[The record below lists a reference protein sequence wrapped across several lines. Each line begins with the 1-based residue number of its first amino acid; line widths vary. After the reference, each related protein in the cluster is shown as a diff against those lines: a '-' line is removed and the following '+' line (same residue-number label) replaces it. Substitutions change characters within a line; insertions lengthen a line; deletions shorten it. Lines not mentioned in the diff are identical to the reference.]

1 MSWSDRYLAV
11 RDRWLS
17 NPKFQRWAAA
27 FPLTRPT
34 ARKRARAL
42 FDVCAGFVYSQILYA
57 CVRLK
62 LFEILAE
69 GPQSAADIATRLSVP
84 LDSTERLLEAAV
96 SLRLVEN
103 RDGGRFGLGHLG
115 AALVG
120 NPAVGAMV
128 EHHSLLYADLHDPV
142 ALLRGE
148 LHHTQLA
155 NYWTYSA
162 NLESA
167 CTSSAA
173 ALAGPT
179 GAVDGAAAG
188 AAPSVPG
195 GAMAGARDYT
205 ALMADS
211 QPLVADEILDAY
223 PLSKHRCLLDVGGG
237 DASFLVAAARR
248 HPQLR
253 LMLFDLPPVAARAAR
268 RFETLGLDSRARAV
282 GGNFLSEPL
291 PEGPDVVSLV
301 RVVHDHDD
309 AAAMAL
315 MRAAC
320 RVLPPKGVLLLAE
333 PMMGTPGAE
342 PVGDAY
348 FGFYLLAMGRGR
360 PRSPKVLQ
368 RMLSEAGFAES
379 HLVGTRQPL
388 QSRLIVART
397 AAASKSV
404 KID

>member
-1 MSWSDRYLAV
+1 VSWNDRYLAV

-42 FDVCAGFVYSQILYA
+42 FDVCAGFVYSQILFA

-62 LFEILAE
+62 LFDLLAE
-69 GPQSAADIATRLSVP
+69 APLTAADIAVRLKVP
-84 LDSTERLLEAAV
+84 LDSTARLLEAAV
-96 SLRLVEN
+96 SLRLVEK
-103 RDGGRFGLGHLG
+103 RDAGRFGLGSLG

-148 LHHTQLA
+148 LRQTEL
-155 NYWTYSA
+155 NKYWTYCATAETQRQPPQAVSA
-162 NLESA
+162 
-167 CTSSAA
+167 
-173 ALAGPT
+173 
-179 GAVDGAAAG
+179 
-188 AAPSVPG
+188 
-195 GAMAGARDYT
+195 DYT
-205 ALMADS
+205 ALMSNS
-211 QPLVADEILDAY
+211 QPLVSDEILDAY
-223 PLSKHRCLLDVGGG
+223 PLNKHRCLLDVGGG
-237 DASFLVAAARR
+237 DGSFLIEAGKR
-248 HPQLR
+248 HKQLE
-253 LMLFDLPPVAARAAR
+253 LMLFDLPPVAVRAAR
-268 RFETLGLDSRARAV
+268 RFESLGLKERARAI
-282 GGNFLSEPL
+282 GGDFLAQPL

-315 MRAAC
+315 LTAAR

-368 RMLSEAGFAES
+368 QMLSAAGFAES
-379 HLVGTRQPL
+379 HLVATRQPL
-388 QSRLIVART
+388 QSRLIVARIGS
-397 AAASKSV
+397 AAKSV
-404 KID
+404 KTN